1 MPTSLKFVKIIEPK
15 LAADF
20 IAERIID
27 LLRTGQQVLWLVPG
41 GSAINVA
48 VLAAEQIAQEPH
60 ANLVATLTDER
71 YGEVNHADSNWR
83 QLLAAGFYL
92 PQAKLMPVLTGLD
105 RLATVENWINNLE
118 REFSQADYVLGLF
131 GLGADGHTA
140 GILPHSPAVSAR
152 ELVSTYDADKFQR
165 VTITPAAII
174 KLNEAIVWAQGVDKW
189 PALAQL
195 DQLVSLAEEPAQ
207 ILKKLER
214 LTIFTDYQV
223 VK

>member
-1 MPTSLKFVKIIEPK
+1 LPALSQIAAAGALPEEYCIVGITRQPNLARTELLARATAAPDIADHLELFDMD
-15 LAADF
+15 LAA
-20 IAERIID
+20 
-27 LLRTGQQVLWLVPG
+27 
-41 GSAINVA
+41 
-48 VLAAEQIAQEPH
+48 AADYE
-60 ANLVATLTDER
+60 
-71 YGEVNHADSNWR
+71 
-83 QLLAAGFYL
+83 
-92 PQAKLMPVLTGLD
+92 